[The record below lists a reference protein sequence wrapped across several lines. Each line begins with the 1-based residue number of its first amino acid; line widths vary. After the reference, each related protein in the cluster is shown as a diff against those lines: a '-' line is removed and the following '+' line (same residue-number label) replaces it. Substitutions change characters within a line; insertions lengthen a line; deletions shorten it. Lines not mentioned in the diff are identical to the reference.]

1 VSDEIIDLNPSCPG
15 FTGSLPYPL
24 PRKVL
29 AHIDPFGAA
38 DLVITCDE
46 RDPAAGGASH
56 HYEVNVGGKIVAAV
70 DFQHGP
76 RGPDGKLTGCVDAA
90 LAAVLVDRL
99 EAFQAGPFAHESN
112 ARALAHIRDALDIIR
127 SRGTERKARGVL
139 GVNAQ

>member
-1 VSDEIIDLNPSCPG
+1 MSDEIVDLSPSCPG
-15 FTGSLPYPL
+15 CTSTLPYPL
-24 PRKVL
+24 PRKVFG
-29 AHIDPFGAA
+29 HIDPFGAA
-38 DLVITCDE
+38 DLAITCDE
-46 RDPAAGGASH
+46 RDPSAAGASH

-76 RGPDGKLTGCVDAA
+76 RGPDGKLTGCIDAA

-112 ARALAHIRDALDIIR
+112 ARALANVRNALDILR
-127 SRGTERKARGVL
+127 SRAAERKARGVL